1 MYNPDNWVVIKLKG
15 DAPHYRVLAGWSGGY
30 LYGDAWRMNSGITK
44 VEEDDNYYKF
54 YGSSGSCY
62 SCHKN
67 AYGLRMNNAYI
78 WNQLQE
84 LHGDKVEMMDE
95 DTDWFSLDW
104 IIS

>member
-1 MYNPDNWVVIKLKG
+1 
-15 DAPHYRVLAGWSGGY
+15 
-30 LYGDAWRMNSGITK
+30 
-44 VEEDDNYYKF
+44 
-54 YGSSGSCY
+54 
-62 SCHKN
+62 
-67 AYGLRMNNAYI
+67 MNNAYI